1 MLRKLGGTGTPFRT
15 LKANPCAWPGAWYGS
30 WPTITTRTFSG
41 AKSASRQK
49 CLLLGEDFFAS
60 APQFVFVEKKSHV
73 RLLHFLSRMGR
84 HEGAI
89 LNSRS
94 TSSHELWQLVV
105 KSGCVD
111 TLVLMRATPC
121 GSPQGLLRFGGGA
134 PVSPGAGETTHAGPI
149 SLVGVELFDPFSSG
163 VVSGMFT

>member
-1 MLRKLGGTGTPFRT
+1 MRLARRVVRILAHDNYTHLLGGEKRVQAKMSSFGGKTSSLAHRSLYSLRRSLT
-15 LKANPCAWPGAWYGS
+15 YGCCIS
-30 WPTITTRTFSG
+30 
-41 AKSASRQK
+41 
-49 CLLLGEDFFAS
+49 
-60 APQFVFVEKKSHV
+60 
-73 RLLHFLSRMGR
+73 LSRMGR